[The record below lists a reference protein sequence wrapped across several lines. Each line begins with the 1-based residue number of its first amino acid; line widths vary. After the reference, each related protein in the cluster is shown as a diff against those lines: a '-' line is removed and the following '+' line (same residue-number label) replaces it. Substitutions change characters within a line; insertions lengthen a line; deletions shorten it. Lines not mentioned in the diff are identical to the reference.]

1 MAVNSS
7 SGAGSSSIAQIDV
20 AAIVDQLMKI
30 ENKPLDQINKKI
42 EKQTTVISDL
52 GVIKSKMSAFADSL
66 SAFESAS
73 SYNTTKATSNSPET
87 IAVTSSNGA
96 KSGNYTLSV
105 TALAQAKQYVKDG
118 ISSKTAPIASPI
130 SINISRE
137 TANVTF
143 SNLDPGET
151 IILGGR
157 KFTAGSGGA
166 SADVVRS
173 AFIEDINST
182 SGSVGS
188 GADSGSFLGAI
199 TNWEVSNEDPDGEA
213 LNDNELRFVS
223 KKSGNVSN
231 LQNSGTGDATI
242 STDYSSTKSYSSAS
256 SSLPV
261 NDISSLV
268 RWVNSLGENI
278 SASLIAE
285 DVAENSWTLMI
296 QSAET
301 GLSNDFEITG
311 YTFNLA
317 LERSAEDAAFSI
329 NGIALTRSTNSINDA
344 IEGLNIDLYNTT
356 TGGSTVLVQVRNDSA
371 DFSKVVENLVAS
383 YNDLIATH
391 KSMTA
396 NSLTTSTPGTFA
408 SDPSTLSFIN
418 EVKARFSKGIYYGTD
433 YANQY
438 SLSSLG
444 INMQLDG
451 SLKFDKATFSTA
463 VNNGLQNILR
473 NGVSIGYQ
481 ENLGGASSTLYDFLN
496 SYLKPGGYFRDLLTS
511 QTQTS
516 WTLLDQQENIQSRLD
531 SIRQRYITQYS
542 ALNALLYQL
551 SSTSNALGS
560 ALDALN
566 NQNQN

>member
-1 MAVNSS
+1 MAVNST

-66 SAFESAS
+66 SAFENAN
-73 SYNTTKATSNSPET
+73 SYNTTKAFSNNADIIS
-87 IAVTSSNGA
+87 AVSSNGA
-96 KSGNYTLSV
+96 KPGSYSVTVKQLAVSSTHVIETLSKEDSV
-105 TALAQAKQYVKDG
+105 AGFAL
-118 ISSKTAPIASPI
+118 
-130 SINISRE
+130 
-137 TANVTF
+137 TF
-143 SNLDPGET
+143 NG
-151 IILGGR
+151 
-157 KFTAGSGGA
+157 
-166 SADVVRS
+166 
-173 AFIEDINST
+173 
-182 SGSVGS
+182 
-188 GADSGSFLGAI
+188 
-199 TNWEVSNEDPDGEA
+199 
-213 LNDNELRFVS
+213 
-223 KKSGNVSN
+223 
-231 LQNSGTGDATI
+231 
-242 STDYSSTKSYSSAS
+242 KSYTATTSDVSTVS
-256 SSLPV
+256 ELK
-261 NDISSLV
+261 DWI
-268 RWVNSLGENI
+268 NSLGINV
-278 SASLIAE
+278 SASLIARDLNE
-285 DVAENSWTLMI
+285 DSWTLMI
-296 QSAET
+296 QSAEAGELNAVT
-301 GLSNDFEITG
+301 ITNNGGLTFQTTPAENSEFEI
-311 YTFNLA
+311 
-317 LERSAEDAAFSI
+317 
-329 NGIALTRSTNSINDA
+329 NGLPFVRSTNSITDVIDGVTLELYQTNDPSP
-344 IEGLNIDLYNTT
+344 LVNIRIQNDNT
-356 TGGSTVLVQVRNDSA
+356 
-371 DFSKVVENLVAS
+371 DFSKVIESLVAS

-463 VNNGLQNILR
+463 VNNGLQDILR
-473 NGVSIGYQ
+473 KGVSIGYQ
-481 ENLGGASSTLYDFLN
+481 NDNAGASSTLNGYLN
-496 SYLKPGGYFRDLLTS
+496 NYLKPGGYFRDLLTS

>member
-1 MAVNSS
+1 VTGVQTCALP
-7 SGAGSSSIAQIDV
+7 I
-20 AAIVDQLMKI
+20 LF
-30 ENKPLDQINKKI
+30 
-42 EKQTTVISDL
+42 QTT
-52 GVIKSKMSAFADSL
+52 
-66 SAFESAS
+66 
-73 SYNTTKATSNSPET
+73 P
-87 IAVTSSNGA
+87 
-96 KSGNYTLSV
+96 
-105 TALAQAKQYVKDG
+105 
-118 ISSKTAPIASPI
+118 
-130 SINISRE
+130 
-137 TANVTF
+137 
-143 SNLDPGET
+143 
-151 IILGGR
+151 
-157 KFTAGSGGA
+157 
-166 SADVVRS
+166 
-173 AFIEDINST
+173 
-182 SGSVGS
+182 
-188 GADSGSFLGAI
+188 
-199 TNWEVSNEDPDGEA
+199 
-213 LNDNELRFVS
+213 
-223 KKSGNVSN
+223 
-231 LQNSGTGDATI
+231 
-242 STDYSSTKSYSSAS
+242 
-256 SSLPV
+256 
-261 NDISSLV
+261 
-268 RWVNSLGENI
+268 
-278 SASLIAE
+278 
-285 DVAENSWTLMI
+285 AENS
-296 QSAET
+296 E
-301 GLSNDFEITG
+301 FEI
-311 YTFNLA
+311 
-317 LERSAEDAAFSI
+317 
-329 NGIALTRSTNSINDA
+329 NGLPFERSTNSITDVIDGVTLELYQTNDPSP
-344 IEGLNIDLYNTT
+344 LVNIRIQNDNT
-356 TGGSTVLVQVRNDSA
+356 
-371 DFSKVVENLVAS
+371 DFSKVIESLVAS

-481 ENLGGASSTLYDFLN
+481 ENLGGASSTLNDFLN
-496 SYLKPGGYFRDLLTS
+496 NYLKPGGYFRDLLTS